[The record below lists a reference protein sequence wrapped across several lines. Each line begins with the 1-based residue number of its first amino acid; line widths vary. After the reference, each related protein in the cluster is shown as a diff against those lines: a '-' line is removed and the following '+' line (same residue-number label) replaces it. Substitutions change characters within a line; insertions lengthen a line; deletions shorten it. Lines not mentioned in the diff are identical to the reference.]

1 MMTSQSAFFLLIA
14 TSAVAS
20 PPASLRPFLERHCYD
35 CHDAEVKKGGLDLET
50 LPADSTDAAALGQW
64 TRLYDKVVSGEMPPK
79 RKTPPPAAE
88 REAFTGLL
96 AQALNRWDTAI
107 KGTVMRRLNRVE
119 YEHTLQD
126 LLGVRTELKGLLPE
140 DGKAHGFD
148 TVGEALDLS
157 PVHLQR
163 YMDAARAA
171 LLEAVKFGPA
181 PEKRQVSAAFD
192 AGRQASNLGK
202 HWHRLEDGS
211 VVFFN
216 NGGFPSIMP
225 DFTAP
230 VDGLYRLTFSGRA
243 FQSEEDVAFSLYA
256 GTFGRD
262 NDTRP
267 LGVLGMS
274 PAATTHTLKVFLRER
289 EKIRVYPQL
298 NADFPALQKSGPA
311 AYPGAGL
318 ALQPVAI
325 EGPLVEDWPGR
336 GHRLLFGE
344 LETRES
350 KRGKGKSGKP
360 GVAVG
365 EIASSHPEADARRL
379 LGQFLPAAFRRLVSE
394 EAIQPYLRLALDE
407 LAMGASFFEA
417 MLTAYVAVLCAPDFL
432 FLREP
437 AGPLDDFALA
447 SRLSYML
454 WSSAP
459 DEALIA
465 AAAQGQL
472 STATGLRTQ
481 TERLL
486 NDARAARFTTH
497 FTGQWLNLREIDFT
511 IPDKQLYPEYNDTLK
526 QAFLRETELFFD
538 EVLRHN
544 LSVAH
549 FVDSDWTMLNAPLA
563 RLYGIPGVEGMAF
576 RKVALQPEHHRG
588 GVMTHA
594 SVLKVSANG
603 TTTSPVVRGIWVLE
617 RILGQHPS
625 PPPPGV
631 PGVEPDIRGAETL
644 RQLLDQHR
652 NLESCNGCHRVIDP
666 PGFALE
672 NYDVIG
678 GWRENYRSLGKD
690 FSKPASL
697 PAGVRNVQWR
707 VGPAVD
713 ASGETPEGQPFQNL
727 ADYKKLIL
735 AEPVRFTRALAEKL
749 AVYGSGRGMGF
760 SDRPELDRI
769 ATTVL
774 SQGNGFR
781 DLVHEVVQSSIFRT
795 K

>member
-1 MMTSQSAFFLLIA
+1 MLPRSTLLLWIA
-14 TSAVAS
+14 TSAIAS
-20 PPASLRPFLERHCYD
+20 PPESLRPFLERHCYD

-50 LPADSTDAAALGQW
+50 LPADSTHAATLDLW

-79 RKTPPPAAE
+79 KKTPPPAAE

-96 AQALNRWDTAI
+96 AQALNRWDTAV

-126 LLGVRTELKGLLPE
+126 LLGVRTELKEWLPE

-163 YMDAARAA
+163 YMDAAGAA
-171 LLEAVKFGPA
+171 LD
-181 PEKRQVSAAFD
+181 AA
-192 AGRQASNLGK
+192 
-202 HWHRLEDGS
+202 E
-211 VVFFN
+211 
-216 NGGFPSIMP
+216 
-225 DFTAP
+225 
-230 VDGLYRLTFSGRA
+230 
-243 FQSEEDVAFSLYA
+243 
-256 GTFGRD
+256 TFGER
-262 NDTRP
+262 
-267 LGVLGMS
+267 
-274 PAATTHTLKVFLRER
+274 PAATTSEHRLDELGGAANIGKHWLKRPDGAVVVFTESEFPAARFHTFRASHTATYRIAIHAGAHASDTPVSCGLYLGPDNGKQAADLFGEFEAPVTGYAVREFQVPLRKGDAIRLRPRLENRFDAFQKTGEQTRGLAVLKVE
-289 EKIRVYPQL
+289 V
-298 NADFPALQKSGPA
+298 
-311 AYPGAGL
+311 
-318 ALQPVAI
+318 
-325 EGPLVEDWPGR
+325 EGPLFEEWPSR
-336 GHRLLFGE
+336 GHRLRFGDLPGE
-344 LETRES
+344 DTGPAAHRD
-350 KRGKGKSGKP
+350 KSWYRP
-360 GVAVG
+360 VWGVRSAD
-365 EIASSHPEADARRL
+365 PEADVPRL
-379 LGQFLPAAFRRLVSE
+379 LRTFATAAFRRPV
-394 EAIQPYLRLALDE
+394 EAVRIEPYARMALAEWQGGSTLAQALRTAQTAL
-407 LAMGASFFEA
+407 
-417 MLTAYVAVLCAPDFL
+417 LCSPDFL
-432 FLREP
+432 YLREP

-472 STATGLRTQ
+472 STATGLRAQ

-486 NDARAARFTTH
+486 NDPRASRFTTH

-576 RKVALQPEHHRG
+576 RKVALKPEHHRG

-690 FSKPASL
+690 FPKPASL

-713 ASGETPEGQPFQNL
+713 ASGETPEGRPFQNL

-735 AEPVRFTRALAEKL
+735 AEPMRFTRALAEKL

-781 DLVHEVVQSSIFRT
+781 DLVHEVVQSPIFRT